1 MKKQS
6 IYILLVSL
14 IVTGAVFHA
23 CNKDYLERP
32 PLGSME
38 EEGMANK
45 KGVDV
50 LLIGAYAALDGQNIG
65 AANPWEAAPS
75 NWVYG
80 SVAGGDAHK
89 GSDAGDQPP
98 INLIQTGKSDPSN
111 GYFNSKWRAAFEGI
125 FRSNSVLRVMEK
137 ATDITPADRHRI
149 KAEVRF
155 LRGHYYFELRKMFH
169 MVPWIDETVTDFKQP
184 NTEDVFSKIE
194 ADFKFAVD
202 SLPASQSEI
211 GRANKWAALAY
222 LGKTLLYQRKYAEAK
237 TAFDQVISQ
246 GVTSNGLKY
255 ALAEKYEDN
264 FDAAT
269 KNNAESVFAIQMVAR
284 DGTNTIANA
293 NMGEMLNFPYNS
305 PFRCCGF
312 YQPSQDLVNSFR
324 TDPSTGLPFLSD
336 YNATPVKSD
345 MDLNSTTLFTPD
357 NIPLDPR
364 LDWTVGR
371 RGVPY
376 HDWGPHPGRRWIR
389 DQAYS
394 GPYAPKKNIYWQ
406 GTQDK
411 YYDPNSWAPGTAINA
426 LIIRYADVLLMAAE
440 CEVEAGSLEK
450 AREYVNMVRAR
461 AANKDGWVSNTMN
474 EAFAFKVVNT
484 VAEFNEINNPSFTG
498 IAEGSWIARKDKTPN
513 TTMVLIQVRTDR
525 TKVWNEYAEP
535 NYKVSPYTAFTG
547 QAQAREAVRFERKL
561 ELAMEGH
568 RFFDLS
574 RWGIAAEAMNKYYQY
589 ESKVTTDLISAT
601 FTKNKNEYYPVPQR
615 QIDLSVKGSQP
626 TLQQLDGYK

>member
-6 IYILLVSL
+6 IYILLILLV
-14 IVTGAVFHA
+14 VTGAIFHA
-23 CNKDYLERP
+23 CNKDHLERP
-32 PLGSME
+32 PLGSMKE
-38 EEGMANK
+38 DDMANK
-45 KGVDV
+45 KGIDV

-80 SVAGGDAHK
+80 SVGGGDAHK

-98 INLIQTGKSDPSN
+98 INLIQTGRSDPSN
-111 GYFNSKWRAAFEGI
+111 GYFNSKWRAAFEGVY
-125 FRSNSVLRVMEK
+125 RTNTVLRLLEK
-137 ATDITPADRHRI
+137 ATDVADADRHRI
-149 KAEVRF
+149 KAEARF
-155 LRGHYYFELRKMFH
+155 LRGHYYFELRKMFQ
-169 MVPWIDETVTDFKQP
+169 MVPWIDETVTDPKQP
-184 NTEDVFSKIE
+184 NNEDVFPKIE

-202 SLPASQSEI
+202 SLPETQTEV
-211 GRANKWAALAY
+211 GRVNKWAAVTY
-222 LGKTLLYQRKYAEAK
+222 LGKTLLYQHKYAQAK
-237 TAFDQVISQ
+237 TMFDQVISQ
-246 GVTSNGLKY
+246 GVTSNNKKYGLTP
-255 ALAEKYEDN
+255 KYEDN

-269 KNNAESVFAIQMVAR
+269 KNNEESVFAIQMVAR

-324 TDPSTGLPFLSD
+324 TDGSGLPYLSD
-336 YNATPVKSD
+336 YNSTPVKND
-345 MDLNSTTLFTPD
+345 KGINSTAAFTPD
-357 NIPLDPR
+357 NTTLDPR

-394 GPYAPKKNIYWQ
+394 GPYAPKKNVYWQ
-406 GTQDK
+406 ATQEK

-440 CEVEAGSLEK
+440 CEVEVGSLAK
-450 AREYVNMVRAR
+450 ALEYVNMVRQR
-461 AANKDGWVSNTMN
+461 AANREGWVNNTMN
-474 EAFAFKVVNT
+474 EAFAFRVVKT
-484 VAEFNEINNPSFTG
+484 AAEFNEINSPAFTG
-498 IAEGSWIARKDKTPN
+498 ISEGSWIVRQDKTPN
-513 TTMVLIQVRTDR
+513 TTMVLIQVKTDK
-525 TKVWNEYAEP
+525 TKVWNEYAMP
-535 NYKVSPYTAFTG
+535 NYKIGLYEIFSN
-547 QAQAREAVRFERKL
+547 QAQARNAVRFERKL
-561 ELAMEGH
+561 ELAMEGV

-574 RWGIAAEAMNKYYQY
+574 RWGIAAETMNAYYKY
-589 ESKVTTDLISAT
+589 ESGVTSDLIGAS

-626 TLQQLDGYK
+626 TLQQLSGYK